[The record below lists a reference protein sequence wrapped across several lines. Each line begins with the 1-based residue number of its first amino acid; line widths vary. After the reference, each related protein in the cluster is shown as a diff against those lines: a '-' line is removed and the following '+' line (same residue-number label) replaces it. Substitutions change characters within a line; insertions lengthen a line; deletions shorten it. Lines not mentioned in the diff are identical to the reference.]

1 MQGTGQVP
9 EPTAG
14 LRKTASRATA
24 ESDSRPQVYDASG
37 MKLLVARLGL
47 LALCLSLQLS
57 AQQEPSPEKLRDPV
71 TGREIMRYTSPHH
84 ETHHYYFVSPWSPD
98 GDRIVFFQFDRSVGK
113 LTATGRYPGVL
124 VVMNSD
130 GTARRELAGPLTGHY
145 HTGVNQLWG
154 PDGNFVYF
162 QSREPGPRCMAR
174 VPTAGGDVE
183 CVDTPVPCNRLSP
196 DGLLLSCGNAEHQGV
211 LDLQSGSYRQLVTL
225 AEARSLTPNRLE
237 IKDDASQLQNTRFS
251 PDGEQLMIVHRTRE
265 TFPKLVEVFVYGLRD
280 GSFRWL
286 ADNLHHPTWRPD
298 SMAVLFVRHDSRT
311 NLQWLV
317 EAHIGTGR
325 TRRVFDAEHVPA
337 GHPSYH
343 PLKPH
348 LVVTDCYGGRMGNGL
363 ALINLKDGLM
373 SQLVTI
379 PLGSKPEQ
387 PADERFPFRNWG
399 IWFPP
404 RQYLNEPRPVWNHD
418 GSKLLY
424 TSEESGRTN
433 LYVVDTSDL

>member
-1 MQGTGQVP
+1 
-9 EPTAG
+9 
-14 LRKTASRATA
+14 
-24 ESDSRPQVYDASG
+24 

-47 LALCLSLQLS
+47 LALSIPFQIA
-57 AQQEPSPEKLRDPV
+57 AQHEPSPEQLRDPV
-71 TGREIMRYTSPHH
+71 TGRKIQRYASSHH

-98 GDRIVFFQFDRSVGK
+98 GSQIVFFQFDRSAEK

-130 GTARRELAGPLTGHY
+130 GTARRKLAGPLTGHY

-154 PDGNFVYF
+154 PEGNFVYF
-162 QSREPGPRCMAR
+162 QSRDPGPRCMAR
-174 VPTAGGDVE
+174 VPAAGGSVE
-183 CVDTPVPCNRLSP
+183 CVETPVPCSRLSP
-196 DGLLLSCGNAEHQGV
+196 DGSLLSCGNAEHQGV
-211 LDLQSGSYRQLVTL
+211 LELQSGSYRQLAAL
-225 AEARSLTPNRLE
+225 AEARNLTPNRLE
-237 IKDDASQLQNTRFS
+237 IEDEASQLQNARFS
-251 PDGEQLMIVHRTRE
+251 PDGEKLMIVHRTGE
-265 TFPKLVEVFVYGLRD
+265 TFPRLVEVFVYGLRD

-317 EAHIGTGR
+317 EADIGTGR
-325 TRRVFDAEHVPA
+325 TRKAFDAEHVPA

-363 ALINLKDGLM
+363 ALIDLKDGSM

-379 PLGSKPEQ
+379 PLGSMPEQ

-404 RQYLNEPRPVWNHD
+404 RQYLNEPRPVWSHD

>member
-1 MQGTGQVP
+1 MQGTGPVP
-9 EPTAG
+9 EPSTG

-37 MKLLVARLGL
+37 MKLLVTRLGL

-84 ETHHYYFVSPWSPD
+84 ETHHYYFVSPWSPA
-98 GDRIVFFQFDRSVGK
+98 GDRILFFQFDRSVGK

-162 QSREPGPRCMAR
+162 QSREPGARCMAR
-174 VPTAGGDVE
+174 VPTAGGKVE

-225 AEARSLTPNRLE
+225 AEARNLTPNRLE
-237 IKDDASQLQNTRFS
+237 IKDDVSQLQNTRFS

-265 TFPKLVEVFVYGLRD
+265 N
-280 GSFRWL
+280 GS
-286 ADNLHHPTWRPD
+286 
-298 SMAVLFVRHDSRT
+298 
-311 NLQWLV
+311 
-317 EAHIGTGR
+317 
-325 TRRVFDAEHVPA
+325 
-337 GHPSYH
+337 
-343 PLKPH
+343 
-348 LVVTDCYGGRMGNGL
+348 
-363 ALINLKDGLM
+363 
-373 SQLVTI
+373 
-379 PLGSKPEQ
+379 
-387 PADERFPFRNWG
+387 RN
-399 IWFPP
+399 
-404 RQYLNEPRPVWNHD
+404 
-418 GSKLLY
+418 
-424 TSEESGRTN
+424 
-433 LYVVDTSDL
+433 

>member
-1 MQGTGQVP
+1 
-9 EPTAG
+9 
-14 LRKTASRATA
+14 
-24 ESDSRPQVYDASG
+24 

-47 LALCLSLQLS
+47 LALSIPFQIT
-57 AQQEPSPEKLRDPV
+57 AQQEPPPEQLRDPV
-71 TGREIMRYTSPHH
+71 TGRQILRYASPHH

-98 GDRIVFFQFDRSVGK
+98 GNQIVFFQFDRSVEK

-130 GTARRELAGPLTGHY
+130 GTALRELAGPRTGHY

-154 PDGNFVYF
+154 PNGNFVYF

-174 VPTAGGDVE
+174 VPAAGGEVE
-183 CVDTPVPCNRLSP
+183 CVDTPVPCSRLSP
-196 DGLLLSCGNAEHQGV
+196 DGALLSCGNAEHQGV
-211 LDLQSGSYRQLVTL
+211 LELQSGSYRQLVTL
-225 AEARSLTPNRLE
+225 AEARNLTPNRLE
-237 IKDDASQLQNTRFS
+237 IEDEASQLQNTRFS
-251 PDGEQLMIVHRTRE
+251 PDGEKLMVVHRTRE
-265 TFPKLVEVFVYGLRD
+265 TFLRLVEIFVYGLRD

-286 ADNLHHPTWRPD
+286 ADDLHHPIWRPD
-298 SMAVLFVRHDSRT
+298 SMAILFVRHDSRT

-317 EAHIGTGR
+317 EANISTGR
-325 TRRVFDAEHVPA
+325 IRTAFDAEHVPA

-363 ALINLKDGLM
+363 ALINLKDGSM

-404 RQYLNEPRPVWNHD
+404 RQYLNEPRPAWNQD

>member
-1 MQGTGQVP
+1 
-9 EPTAG
+9 
-14 LRKTASRATA
+14 
-24 ESDSRPQVYDASG
+24 

-47 LALCLSLQLS
+47 LALSIPFQIA
-57 AQQEPSPEKLRDPV
+57 AQHGQSPEQLRDPV
-71 TGREIMRYTSPHH
+71 TGRQILRYASPHH

-98 GDRIVFFQFDRSVGK
+98 GNEIVFFQFDRSVEK

-154 PDGNFVYF
+154 PEGNFVYF
-162 QSREPGPRCMAR
+162 QSREPGSRCMAR
-174 VPTAGGDVE
+174 VPAAGGEVE
-183 CVDTPVPCNRLSP
+183 CVDTPVPCSRLSP
-196 DGLLLSCGNAEHQGV
+196 DGAFLSCGNAEHQGV
-211 LDLQSGSYRQLVTL
+211 LELQSGSYRQLVTL
-225 AEARSLTPNRLE
+225 AEARNLTPNRLE
-237 IKDDASQLQNTRFS
+237 IEDEASQLQNTRFS
-251 PDGEQLMIVHRTRE
+251 PDGEKLMIVHRTRE
-265 TFPKLVEVFVYGLRD
+265 TFPRLVEVFVYGLRD

-286 ADNLHHPTWRPD
+286 ADDLHHPTWRPD

-311 NLQWLV
+311 NLQWLA
-317 EAHIGTGR
+317 EADIGTGR
-325 TRRVFDAEHVPA
+325 TSKAFDAEHVPA

-363 ALINLKDGLM
+363 ALINLNDGSM

-424 TSEESGRTN
+424 TSEEGGRTN

>member
-1 MQGTGQVP
+1 
-9 EPTAG
+9 
-14 LRKTASRATA
+14 
-24 ESDSRPQVYDASG
+24 

-47 LALCLSLQLS
+47 LALSIPFQIA
-57 AQQEPSPEKLRDPV
+57 AQHEPSPEQLRDPV
-71 TGREIMRYTSPHH
+71 TGRKIQRYASSHH

-98 GDRIVFFQFDRSVGK
+98 GSQIVFFQFDRSVEK

-130 GTARRELAGPLTGHY
+130 GTARRKLAGPLTGHY

-154 PDGNFVYF
+154 PEGNFVYF
-162 QSREPGPRCMAR
+162 QSRDPGPRCMAR
-174 VPTAGGDVE
+174 VPAAGGSVE
-183 CVDTPVPCNRLSP
+183 CVETPVPCSRLSP
-196 DGLLLSCGNAEHQGV
+196 DGSLLSCGNAEHQGV
-211 LDLQSGSYRQLVTL
+211 LELQSGSYRQLAAL
-225 AEARSLTPNRLE
+225 AEARNLTPNRLE
-237 IKDDASQLQNTRFS
+237 IEDEASQLQNARFS
-251 PDGEQLMIVHRTRE
+251 PDGEKLMIVHRTGE
-265 TFPKLVEVFVYGLRD
+265 TFPRLVEVFVYGLRD

-317 EAHIGTGR
+317 EADIGTGR
-325 TRRVFDAEHVPA
+325 TRKAFDAEHVPA

-363 ALINLKDGLM
+363 ALIDLKDGSM

-379 PLGSKPEQ
+379 PLGSMPEQ

-404 RQYLNEPRPVWNHD
+404 RQYLNEPRPVWSHD